1 MLSVSLSR
9 SLSLSWVKSSL
20 SSKKHKTIMH
30 LQKDKKGHP
39 LSLALFNI
47 LFYIDGKKEDLNYR
61 RLESV
66 TN

>member
-1 MLSVSLSR
+1 
-9 SLSLSWVKSSL
+9 
-20 SSKKHKTIMH
+20 MH
-30 LQKDKKGHP
+30 LQKDKNGHP

-61 RLESV
+61 RLEIV

>member
-1 MLSVSLSR
+1 MLSAL
-9 SLSLSWVKSSL
+9 SLSLIGKKLSL
-20 SSKKHKTIMH
+20 KEKHKTIIH
-30 LQKDKKGHP
+30 PQKDKNGHP
-39 LSLALFNI
+39 SPLALFNI

>member
-1 MLSVSLSR
+1 
-9 SLSLSWVKSSL
+9 
-20 SSKKHKTIMH
+20 MH

-61 RLESV
+61 RLKSV

>member
-1 MLSVSLSR
+1 
-9 SLSLSWVKSSL
+9 
-20 SSKKHKTIMH
+20 MH
-30 LQKDKKGHP
+30 LQKDKNGHP
-39 LSLALFNI
+39 LSLAFFNI